1 MKLSSLLLLSVIIS
15 SSFSGYA
22 QTKLQKPVNCYKA
35 LVIITD
41 LQIKYKE
48 QPIFIGN
55 NNQSGTQTILF
66 VNEKAESWTLIE
78 VKEDMACILGI
89 GEKFMQ
95 VIPESGTIK
104 L

>member
-1 MKLSSLLLLSVIIS
+1 MKLLLLLSVIIS
-15 SSFSGYA
+15 SSFSVYA

-66 VNEKAESWTLIE
+66 VNDKAESWTLIE

-89 GEKFMQ
+89 GEKYVQIGFTD
-95 VIPESGTIK
+95 VGSKK

>member
-1 MKLSSLLLLSVIIS
+1 MKLLLLLSVIIS
-15 SSFSGYA
+15 FSVFA
-22 QTKLQKPVNCYKA
+22 ETKLQKPVNCYKT
-35 LVIITD
+35 LVIIAD

-48 QPIFIGN
+48 HPIFVGI

-66 VNEKAESWTLIE
+66 VNDKAESWTLIE

-89 GEKFMQ
+89 GEKYVQIGFTD
-95 VIPESGTIK
+95 VGSKK